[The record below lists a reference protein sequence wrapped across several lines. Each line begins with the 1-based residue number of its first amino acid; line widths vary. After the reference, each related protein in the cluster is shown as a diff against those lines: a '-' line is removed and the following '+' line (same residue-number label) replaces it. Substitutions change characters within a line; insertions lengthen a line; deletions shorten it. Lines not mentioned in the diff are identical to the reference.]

1 MHRMKI
7 RVAVTMAAAVMMVAA
22 CGGSAATKAPATAAP
37 GTAAP
42 ATAAPASAAPASAA
56 AVDWKTA
63 TSAGDGGV
71 DAVCAAGKA
80 EGTLNTIALPPDW
93 ANYGQMMDDFTA
105 KYGIKI
111 TNDQPDVDS
120 QTEITTAK
128 QLAGTG
134 RQPDTFDLAPV
145 VALANLDMFAPYQP
159 VTWADIPDANKDAA
173 GTWINSYTGYISV
186 GYDASLGD
194 IKNLADLADP
204 KYKGKI
210 AMNGDPLKASAGFN
224 SVVLAALANGGSA
237 DNIQPGIDFWKKLA
251 ESGNFVPLNPA
262 PATIASGQTPIVLD
276 WTYNNASVIDSQS
289 KAGVDWKVVVP
300 ADAPPVSSFYM
311 ATINK
316 DAAHPAAAR
325 CWVEYLFSDAGQNT
339 WLKGFATPVR
349 LPAMIAAGTADKD
362 ALAAINPPTTA
373 PVQLTLEQIDAAKKL
388 LTDPTNGWNF
398 ITIQ

>member
-1 MHRMKI
+1 MRMEVKS
-7 RVAVTMAAAVMMVAA
+7 RLFAALAAATVVAAA
-22 CGGSAATKAPATAAP
+22 CGGAAATPAATSAPAAT
-37 GTAAP
+37 TAP
-42 ATAAPASAAPASAA
+42 AATDAAATEAPAV
-56 AVDWKTA
+56 VDWATA
-63 TSAGDGGV
+63 TSAGPGGV
-71 DAVCAAGKA
+71 DAVCAAGKE

-93 ANYGQMMDDFTA
+93 ADYGKMMEDFTA

-111 TNDQPDVDS
+111 ANDQPDVDS
-120 QTEITTAK
+120 QQEINTAK

-145 VALANLDMFAPYQP
+145 VAQANLDMFAPYQP

-173 GTWINSYTGYISV
+173 GTWINSYTGYISI

-194 IKNLADLADP
+194 IQNLADLADP

-210 AMNGDPLKASAGFN
+210 AMNGDPTKASAGFN

-237 DNIQPGIDFWKKLA
+237 DDIQPGIDFWKKLA
-251 ESGNFVPLNPA
+251 ESGNFIPIDPA
-262 PATIASGQTPIVLD
+262 PTTIASGQTPIVLD
-276 WTYNNASVIDSQS
+276 WTYNNASQINPMSEQ
-289 KAGVDWKVVVP
+289 GVDWKVTVP

-316 DAAHPAAAR
+316 DAPHPAAAR

-339 WLKGFATPVR
+339 WLGGFATPIR
-349 LPAMIAAGTADKD
+349 LPAMMAAGTADKE

-373 PVQLTLEQIDAAKKL
+373 PVQLTAEQVDAAKVL